1 MLVEIRV
8 PEDMWPTRSWRA
20 TVVSVLVGPGDCVSS
35 GDVVAEVEVD
45 KAVMEVQA
53 GVRGRVVKVLVRP
66 GDVVG
71 PGTVLVVVKP
81 GC

>member
-1 MLVEIRV
+1 MRASFTFIDLFAGIGGDGSALPVVQRV
-8 PEDMWPTRSWRA
+8 CFAAWP
-20 TVVSVLVGPGDCVSS
+20 

-71 PGTVLVVVKP
+71 PGAALVVVEP